1 MNFASEAEPASVF
14 GMSLGLDEFWP
25 FEIFDD
31 EIRLALQYDILRK
44 FFQSIGRKLTGLIRT
59 GNEVLCFR
67 VHPVHN
73 FSRPQVV
80 REEV

>member
-14 GMSLGLDEFWP
+14 GVSLGLDEFGP
-25 FEIFDD
+25 LKVFDN
-31 EIRLALQYDILRK
+31 EVRLAPQYNILGK
-44 FFQSIGRKLTGLIRT
+44 FIQSIGRKLTGLIRT